1 MQLFF
6 DVFSEKIGVG
16 VWWYQH
22 GVDSQRFGSVDV
34 AGAVVEK
41 EAFGGVE
48 LLRIEQK
55 TEYFGLW
62 FRQMYFVRE
71 V

>member
-22 GVDSQRFGSVDV
+22 SAESQRFGSFDI

-62 FRQMYFVRE
+62 FR
-71 V
+71 